1 MEKKKKIFLTIFSI
15 VLLFSLSACNSD
27 KDEASSLANSFNNW
41 LQSFSKYAVAKDKNL
56 QGERLTGID
65 SYTGNYEA
73 KYNDFD
79 GEEIIFGGTALNRD
93 SGNDLN
99 VSYILEV
106 TSGTA
111 ALYWA
116 ERTEEHIIAEVNGK
130 DTYEIKLDLGDNYI
144 GLKGNDFTGSLE
156 LKVE

>member
-1 MEKKKKIFLTIFSI
+1 MEKKKKIFFTIFSI

-79 GEEIIFGGTALNRD
+79 PAFPDCVTRVAVNLEI
-93 SGNDLN
+93 SGFCPC
-99 VSYILEV
+99 YK
-106 TSGTA
+106 
-111 ALYWA
+111 Y
-116 ERTEEHIIAEVNGK
+116 
-130 DTYEIKLDLGDNYI
+130 
-144 GLKGNDFTGSLE
+144 
-156 LKVE
+156 